1 MGFSYALSEL
11 SLDDLVAAAQ
21 AKTADNTEEM
31 AEILRRFDGSVRKV
45 ARFYTTDWDMQN
57 DAAQAARVGLVK
69 AVRAHKP
76 GTTGFTTYAW
86 RFMKGAALRAVKSM
100 QTPETVVDPTEYAW
114 PDQPPRDSA
123 PDTTFEILDLMAVL
137 TPEQQTIAKAHYIA
151 DMSFKDISLQLRI
164 SQPAVTQRFSTIHR
178 TLRISVEGALAA

>member
-100 QTPETVVDPTEYAW
+100 QTPETVVDPIEYAW

-123 PDTTFEILDLMAVL
+123 PDTTFEILDLMAAL
-137 TPEQQTIAKAHYIA
+137 TPEQETIAKAHYIA
-151 DMSFKDISLQLRI
+151 DMSFKDISLQLGI